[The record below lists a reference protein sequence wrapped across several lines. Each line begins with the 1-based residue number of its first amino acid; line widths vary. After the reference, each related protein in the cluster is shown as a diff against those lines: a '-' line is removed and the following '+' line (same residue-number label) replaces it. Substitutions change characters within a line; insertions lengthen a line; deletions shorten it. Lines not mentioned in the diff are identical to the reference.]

1 MANRILTYLTNRLA
15 VFVISMVALGVTLP
29 AHATTLVTNG
39 SFEDPAVFFGWTQ
52 IGDSQFNA
60 VICDEAP
67 DGNCFASFGAVG
79 GTGGISQDLATVAGQ
94 IYTISFY
101 LSPDG
106 SSPSL
111 VSVSFGGT
119 LLLNLTD
126 PPASD
131 FQQLVFTAIAPT
143 NTTTLSFTF
152 RDDPGSINLDA
163 VSVDVNAT
171 PEPATLGLM
180 GLALVGLAVT
190 RSRRRTSRQNPRP

>member
-106 SSPSL
+106 ETPSL

-119 LLLNLTD
+119 VLLNVTN

-131 FQQLVFTAIAPT
+131 FQKLVFTAIAPT
-143 NTTTLSFTF
+143 NTTTLSFSF
-152 RDDPGSINLDA
+152 RDDIGSINLDA
-163 VSVDVNAT
+163 VSVDAA

>member
-52 IGDSQFNA
+52 IGDSQFIA
-60 VICDEAP
+60 VTCDEAP

-106 SSPSL
+106 ETPSL

-119 LLLNLTD
+119 VLLNVTN

-131 FQQLVFTAIAPT
+131 FQKLVFTAIAPT
-143 NTTTLSFTF
+143 NTTTLSFSF
-152 RDDPGSINLDA
+152 RDDIGSINLDA
-163 VSVDVNAT
+163 VSVDAA